1 MIKRNIPNFITLSNL
16 LFGFLSVGSAMMGD
30 YQNAAI
36 FILIGMM
43 LDSMDGW
50 MARKLGVESSF
61 GKELDSLA
69 DIVTFGI
76 APAILIFST
85 TFSDMGMTGLL
96 IAGMFPIFGAIRLAR
111 FNIDEETSTQNYFT
125 GVPITAA
132 GGVIALL
139 TIFNFV
145 VPDAALSAVYTLLC
159 VLMVSKLK
167 IPSLK
172 EVPIPKYGTI
182 ITALLIS
189 LIVFVRYNTT
199 LEYSSLMIVAILVY
213 FAFMIVHFILK
224 KKRLNAKEN
233 DRSANDQ

>member
-1 MIKRNIPNFITLSNL
+1 MLKRNIPNGITMSNL
-16 LFGFLSVGSAMMGD
+16 IFGFLSIGSSFLGD

-50 MARKLGVESSF
+50 MARKLGVESAF

-69 DIVTFGI
+69 DIVTFGV
-76 APAILIFST
+76 APAILIFGT
-85 TFSDMGMTGLL
+85 TFSNMGMIGLI
-96 IAGMFPIFGAIRLAR
+96 IAGMFPVFGAIRLAR
-111 FNIDEETSTQNYFT
+111 FNIDEETSTKGYFT

-139 TIFNFV
+139 TIFNFI
-145 VPDAALSAVYTLLC
+145 VPQAALSAIYTLLC

-189 LIVFVRYNTT
+189 LLVVTRYNASI
-199 LEYSSLMIVAILVY
+199 EYSNWIIVAILVY
-213 FAFMIVHFILK
+213 LAFMLIHFLLK
-224 KKRLNAKEN
+224 KKRLSTK
-233 DRSANDQ
+233 

>member
-16 LFGFLSVGSAMMGD
+16 LFGFLSVGSAMLGD
-30 YQNAAI
+30 FQNASL

-50 MARKLGVESSF
+50 IARKLDVESAF

-85 TFSDMGMTGLL
+85 TFANMGMIGLL

-111 FNIDEETSTQNYFT
+111 FNIDEETSTAHYFT

-139 TIFNFV
+139 TIFNFA
-145 VPDAALSAVYTLLC
+145 VPDAALATIYTLLC
-159 VLMVSKLK
+159 VLMVSKIK

-172 EVPIPKYGTI
+172 EIPIPKYGTI
-182 ITALLIS
+182 ITLLLIS
-189 LIVFVRYNTT
+189 LIVVVRYNAT
-199 LEYSSLMIVAILVY
+199 LEYSNLMIVAILIY
-213 FAFMIVHFILK
+213 FTFMIVHFILK
-224 KKRLNAKEN
+224 KKRLSTKDN
-233 DRSANDQ
+233 D

>member
-1 MIKRNIPNFITLSNL
+1 MIKRNIPNGITMSNL
-16 LFGFLSVGSAMMGD
+16 IFGFLSVGAAFMGD

-50 MARKLGVESSF
+50 MARKLDVETAF

-69 DIVTFGI
+69 DIVTFGV
-76 APAILIFST
+76 APAILMFGT
-85 TFSDMGMTGLL
+85 TFSNMGMTGLM
-96 IAGMFPIFGAIRLAR
+96 IAGMFPVFGAIRLAR
-111 FNIDEETSTQNYFT
+111 FNIDEQTSTKGFFT

-132 GGVIALL
+132 GGIIALL
-139 TIFNFV
+139 TIFNFI
-145 VPDAALSAVYTLLC
+145 VPQAAISVIYTLLC

-182 ITALLIS
+182 ITVLLIS
-189 LIVFVRYNTT
+189 LLAVTRFNASI
-199 LEYSSLMIVAILVY
+199 EYSNWIIFAILLY
-213 FAFMIVHFILK
+213 LAFMLIHFFLK
-224 KKRLNAKEN
+224 KKRLSEK
-233 DRSANDQ
+233 

>member
-1 MIKRNIPNFITLSNL
+1 MLRRNIPNGITMSNL
-16 LFGFLSVGSAMMGD
+16 IFGFLSIGSAFMSD
-30 YQNAAI
+30 FQNAAI

-50 MARKLGVESSF
+50 MARKLDVETAF

-76 APAILIFST
+76 APAILMFGT
-85 TFSDMGMTGLL
+85 TFSNMGMIGLM
-96 IAGMFPIFGAIRLAR
+96 IAGMFPFFGAIRLAR
-111 FNIDEETSTQNYFT
+111 FNIDEETTSSKGFFT

-132 GGVIALL
+132 GGIIALL
-139 TIFNFV
+139 TIFNFI
-145 VPDAALSAVYTLLC
+145 VPQAAISVIYTLLC

-182 ITALLIS
+182 ITALLAS
-189 LIVFVRYNTT
+189 MLIVTGFNASI
-199 LEYSSLMIVAILVY
+199 EYSNWIIFAILLY
-213 FAFMIVHFILK
+213 LAFMLIHFILK
-224 KKRLNAKEN
+224 KKRLNSK
-233 DRSANDQ
+233 

>member
-1 MIKRNIPNFITLSNL
+1 MSNL
-16 LFGFLSVGSAMMGD
+16 IFGFLSIGSSFLGD

-50 MARKLGVESSF
+50 MARKLGVESAF

-69 DIVTFGI
+69 DIVTFGV
-76 APAILIFST
+76 APAILIFGT
-85 TFSDMGMTGLL
+85 TFSNMGMIGLI
-96 IAGMFPIFGAIRLAR
+96 IAGMFPVFGAIRLAR
-111 FNIDEETSTQNYFT
+111 FNIDEETSTKGYFT

-139 TIFNFV
+139 TIFNFI
-145 VPDAALSAVYTLLC
+145 VPQAALSAIYTLLC

-189 LIVFVRYNTT
+189 LLVVTRYNASI
-199 LEYSSLMIVAILVY
+199 EYSNWIIVAILVY
-213 FAFMIVHFILK
+213 LAFMLIHFLLK
-224 KKRLNAKEN
+224 KKRLSTK
-233 DRSANDQ
+233 

>member
-1 MIKRNIPNFITLSNL
+1 MLKRNIPNAITMANL
-16 LFGFLSVGSAMMGD
+16 IFGFLSVGSAFIGN

-43 LDSMDGW
+43 MDSMDGW
-50 MARKLGVESSF
+50 LARKLDVETAF

-76 APAILIFST
+76 APAILMFGT
-85 TFSDMGMTGLL
+85 TFSNMGMTGLL
-96 IAGMFPIFGAIRLAR
+96 IAGMFPVFGAIRLAR
-111 FNIDEETSTQNYFT
+111 FNIDEETTSSKGYFT

-132 GGVIALL
+132 GGIIALL
-139 TIFNFV
+139 TLFNFI
-145 VPDAALSAVYTLLC
+145 VPQAALSAIYTLLC

-182 ITALLIS
+182 ITALLVS
-189 LIVFVRYNTT
+189 LLFVTGFNASI
-199 LEYSSLMIVAILVY
+199 EYSNWIIFAILLY
-213 FAFMIVHFILK
+213 LIFMLIHFLLK
-224 KKRLNAKEN
+224 KKRISTK
-233 DRSANDQ
+233 